1 MALSLPRTHEQ
12 SRWRIVALMAAA
24 VATIIAVGLL
34 FPTNAFLAFGLVL
47 ALWTAYA
54 ALRLREARRR
64 RVAAER
70 PAAVAFTDESER
82 DKETGLPGRGELT
95 SLLTREM
102 ARCQRF
108 GDKAALFV
116 LDSRIV
122 NFRPTD
128 PSVRPPS
135 PAAHIAKVLV
145 EQGRATDVVLRI
157 DMTRFAVLLADASE
171 QGAELYSERIRSAMS
186 KAPYS
191 TNADGSGVWVR
202 TWAGWAVWDPEM
214 TRPAHFVTAA
224 LAHME
229 DQRLL
234 YESEQARFGRH
245 IAAS

>member
-1 MALSLPRTHEQ
+1 MALPLPKTHER
-12 SRWRIVALMAAA
+12 SRARIVALMVAAL
-24 VATIIAVGLL
+24 ATIIAVGLL
-34 FPTNAFLAFGLVL
+34 FPTNSFLAFGLVL
-47 ALWTAYA
+47 ALWAAYA
-54 ALRLREARRR
+54 VLRLREARNRR
-64 RVAAER
+64 LAAER
-70 PAAVAFTDESER
+70 PVAVAFTDESER

-122 NFRPTD
+122 NFRPAELTM
-128 PSVRPPS
+128 RPPS
-135 PAAHIAKVLV
+135 PATHIGKVLV
-145 EQGRATDVVLRI
+145 DQGRATDVVLRL

-171 QGAELYSERIRSAMS
+171 EEAELYAERIRSAMS
-186 KAPYS
+186 KAPYA
-191 TNADGSGVWVR
+191 TNADGSGLWVR

-234 YESEQARFGRH
+234 YESEQARFGSQV
-245 IAAS
+245 AAS